1 MSSKPHGRRLQIAVG
16 ALLAV
21 AAVAA
26 VVIAAVTGGG
36 TNGKPRAHG
45 PATIS
50 NVAIPAP
57 ANTNLR
63 AAAAA
68 AGCALLSPPSEG
80 REHVLGSVQ
89 YRTNPP
95 SSGPHYPMW
104 AHDGIYAPGST
115 PPKERLVHSL
125 EHGRVEV
132 QYQPG
137 TSTAVI
143 GALQS
148 LVTEFATHDSDPR
161 VLLFQ
166 NTTAMPYAVA
176 AVAWT
181 HILGCNRY
189 AGAATLD
196 ALRDFRSAYDLKG
209 PERFFVDAE

>member
-1 MSSKPHGRRLQIAVG
+1 MTNPRGRRLQIAAG

-21 AAVAA
+21 VAVAA
-26 VVIAAVTGGG
+26 IAIAVLAGGG
-36 TNGKPRAHG
+36 TSGKPSLHG
-45 PATIS
+45 TTTVA

-57 ANTNLR
+57 ANPNLG

-68 AGCALLSPPSEG
+68 AGCVLLNPPSEG
-80 REHVLGSVQ
+80 RLHVLGPVH

-95 SSGPHYPMW
+95 SSGPHYPIW
-104 AHDGIYAPGST
+104 AHDGIYAPGAT

-125 EHGRVEV
+125 EHGRIEV

-148 LVTEFATHDSDPR
+148 LVTEFATRDSDPR
-161 VLLFQ
+161 ALLFQ
-166 NTTAMPYAVA
+166 NATAMPYAIA

-196 ALRDFRSAYDLKG
+196 AIRDFRTAYDLKA
-209 PERFFVDAE
+209 PEQINIDGE

>member
-1 MSSKPHGRRLQIAVG
+1 VTNQGGRRLQIAAG

-21 AAVAA
+21 VAVAA
-26 VVIAAVTGGG
+26 VAIAVLAGGG
-36 TNGKPRAHG
+36 TSGKPRVHG
-45 PATIS
+45 PTTVA

-57 ANTNLR
+57 ADSNLR

-68 AGCALLSPPSEG
+68 AGCVLLNPPSEG
-80 REHVLGSVQ
+80 RTHVLGSVN

-95 SSGPHYPMW
+95 SSGPHNPVF
-104 AHDGIYAPGST
+104 AHDGIYAPGGT
-115 PPKERLVHSL
+115 PPKEQLVHSL

-137 TSTAVI
+137 TSAAVI

-148 LVTEFATHDSDPR
+148 LVTEFATRDSDPR

-166 NTTAMPYAVA
+166 NATAMPYAIA

-181 HILGCNRY
+181 HILGCSRY
-189 AGAATLD
+189 AGAPTLD
-196 ALRDFRSAYDLKG
+196 AIRDFRAAYDLKA
-209 PERFFVDAE
+209 PEQFFVDAE

>member
-1 MSSKPHGRRLQIAVG
+1 VIDRGGRRLQIAAG
-16 ALLAV
+16 AVLAVVAV
-21 AAVAA
+21 AAVAIA
-26 VVIAAVTGGG
+26 VLAGGG
-36 TNGKPRAHG
+36 TSGKPRLHG
-45 PATIS
+45 TTTVG
-50 NVAIPAP
+50 NVAISPP

-68 AGCALLSPPSEG
+68 AGCVLLNPPSEG
-80 REHVLGSVQ
+80 RLHVLGPVH

-95 SSGPHYPMW
+95 SSGSHYPVP

-115 PPKERLVHSL
+115 PPKEQLVHAL

-137 TSTAVI
+137 SSTTVI

-148 LVTEFATHDSDPR
+148 LATEFATRDSDPR

-166 NTTAMPYAVA
+166 NATAMPYAIA

-189 AGAATLD
+189 AGAPTLD
-196 ALRDFRSAYDLKG
+196 AIRDFRTAYDLKA
-209 PERFFVDAE
+209 PEQFFIDAE